1 MTFMSE
7 ATVKSSPQTLSG
19 KQTNLAFIAILLAM
33 LMAALDQTIVS
44 SALPTIIT
52 ELGGSGHM
60 AWVVTAYM
68 LAEAISTVL
77 AGKLGDLFGRKRVF
91 QISAVVFLAGS
102 IIAGASTN
110 MTMLIVARAIQGVGG
125 GGLMVTAMALI
136 ADVVPLR
143 QRGKYQGALG
153 AVFGVATVLGPT
165 LGGFF
170 TDNGSW
176 RWCFYVNVPLGIVVM
191 IVVARAIPQ
200 VKAGARPVID
210 YAGIACVA
218 LASCALVLALEWG
231 GNEYAWGSA
240 VISGLLVG
248 SVVLYA
254 AFVWVE
260 LRAEEPMLPMALFR
274 QRVFTVCSILSFIVG
289 FAMMGSMSYLP
300 TYLQYVD
307 GASATSSGLRT
318 VPLVLGL
325 LVTSVVSGNVVS
337 STGRYKI
344 FPIVGS
350 ALMGVGLY
358 LMSMMGP
365 GTGVWLESL
374 YMLLLGM
381 GMGSAMQVL
390 TIAVQNTVPYSQMG
404 TATSGVTFFRS
415 IGGSFGTAIF
425 GTLYQNQ
432 LAGELPKAVRESGVS
447 EDVAGSASAL
457 WKLPK
462 AQIAPVLNA
471 YADALTFV
479 FRWVVLV
486 AVAGFVIAWFL
497 KEVPL
502 RDSARAEATDMGD
515 GFAAPDSD
523 HSVARLEREL
533 AAVMSRLKDD
543 PAARSDFHAAAGN
556 DLAQGQVWALGQIHW
571 YSKLKGE
578 ASLEDIA
585 EAHRLPADALA
596 PVFDEVVRAGYG
608 EREGDALRL
617 TPAGSAEF
625 DRMSAS
631 WRRWLDTRLQDW
643 DLTDPAD
650 RALFEQAVNNIATR
664 LILENEAPS
673 ALVSQATEAGR

>member
-1 MTFMSE
+1 MTSMSE
-7 ATVKSSPQTLSG
+7 ATVTSTPQTLSG
-19 KQTNLAFIAILLAM
+19 KQTNLAFVAILLAM

-44 SALPTIIT
+44 TALPTIIT
-52 ELGGSGHM
+52 ELGGAGHM

-91 QISAVVFLAGS
+91 QVSAVVFLAGS
-102 IIAGASTN
+102 ILAGASTN
-110 MTMLIVARAIQGVGG
+110 MTMLIAARAIQGIGA

-136 ADVVPLR
+136 ADVIPLR

-176 RWCFYVNVPLGIVVM
+176 RWCFYVNVPIGIVVM

-200 VKAGARPVID
+200 VKAMSRPVID
-210 YAGIACVA
+210 YAGIAFVA
-218 LASCALVLALEWG
+218 MASCALVLALEWG
-231 GNEYAWGSA
+231 GSEYSWGSA
-240 VISGLLVG
+240 MIIGLLVG
-248 SVVLYA
+248 SVALYA

-318 VPLVLGL
+318 APLVLGL
-325 LVTSVVSGNVVS
+325 LITSVISGNVVS
-337 STGRYKI
+337 ATGRYKI

-358 LMSMMGP
+358 LMSTMGP
-365 GTGVWLESL
+365 DTGAWLESL

-390 TIAVQNTVPYSQMG
+390 TIAVQNTVAYSQMG

-415 IGGSFGTAIF
+415 IGGAFGTAIF

-432 LAGELPKAVRESGVS
+432 LADELPKAARESGVTQA
-447 EDVAGSASAL
+447 VAGDASAL
-457 WKLPK
+457 WKLPE
-462 AQIAPVLNA
+462 AQITPVLNA

-479 FRWVVLV
+479 FRWVVLA
-486 AVAGFVIAWFL
+486 AVVGFVIAWFL

-502 RDSARAEATDMGD
+502 RDSARAEASDLGD
-515 GFAAPDSD
+515 GFAAPDSPD
-523 HSVARLEREL
+523 SVARLEREL
-533 AAVMSRLKDD
+533 AAVMNKVKDD
-543 PAARSDFHAAAGN
+543 PAARSDFHAASGSA
-556 DLAQGQVWALGQIHW
+556 LAEGQAWALGQIHW
-571 YSKLKGE
+571 YGKLKGE

-585 EAHRLPADALA
+585 EAHRLPSEALV
-596 PVFDEVVRAGYG
+596 PLFDEVVQAGYG
-608 EREGDALRL
+608 RREGDALRL
-617 TPAGSAEF
+617 TPAGNTEF
-625 DRMSAS
+625 DRLTES
-631 WRRWLDTRLQDW
+631 WRRWLDTRLQGW

-650 RALFEQAVNNIATR
+650 RALFDQAVNNIVTR
-664 LILENEAPS
+664 LILENEAPNGPTP
-673 ALVSQATEAGR
+673 QASEAGR

>member
-1 MTFMSE
+1 MSE
-7 ATVKSSPQTLSG
+7 ATVQRSPQVLSG
-19 KQTNLAFIAILLAM
+19 RQTNLAFVAILLAM

-44 SALPTIIT
+44 TALPTIIT

-77 AGKLGDLFGRKRVF
+77 AGKLGDLFGRKWVF
-91 QISAVVFLAGS
+91 QISAIVFLAGS
-102 IIAGASTN
+102 ILAGASTS
-110 MTMLIVARAIQGVGG
+110 MTMLIVARAIQGIGG
-125 GGLMVTAMALI
+125 GGLMVTATALI
-136 ADVVPLR
+136 ADVIPLR

-153 AVFGVATVLGPT
+153 AVFGVSTVLGPT

-176 RWCFYVNVPLGIVVM
+176 RWCFYVNVPIGIVVL

-200 VKAGARPVID
+200 VKAAIRPVID
-210 YAGIACVA
+210 YAGIAFVA

-240 VISGLLVG
+240 MIIGLLVG

-260 LRAEEPMLPMALFR
+260 LRAEEPMLPMTLFR
-274 QRVFTVCSILSFIVG
+274 QRVFTVCAILSFIVG

-325 LVTSVVSGNVVS
+325 LVTSVISGSVIS
-337 STGRYKI
+337 STGRYKV

-350 ALMGVGLY
+350 ALMGTGLY
-358 LMSMMGP
+358 LMSTMGP

-404 TATSGVTFFRS
+404 TATSGITFFRS

-432 LAGELPKAVRESGVS
+432 LAGELPTALRQSGVS
-447 EDVAGSASAL
+447 QEVAGSASVL

-462 AQIAPVLNA
+462 AQITPVLNA

-479 FRWVVLV
+479 FRWVVLA
-486 AVAGFVIAWFL
+486 AVVGFVVAWFL

-502 RDSARAEATDMGD
+502 RDSARAEAADMGD
-515 GFAAPDSD
+515 GFAAPDSQD
-523 HSVARLEREL
+523 SVARLEREL
-533 AAVMSRLKDD
+533 AAVMGKLKDD
-543 PAARSDFHAAAGN
+543 PATREDFLTASGSGLDRSQA
-556 DLAQGQVWALGQIHW
+556 WALGEIYW
-571 YSKLKGE
+571 YDKLKGE
-578 ASLEDIA
+578 ASQDAIA
-585 EAHRLPADALA
+585 EAHRVPPAALT
-596 PVFDEVVRAGYG
+596 PLFDKAVRAGQA
-608 EREGDALRL
+608 ERDGDALRL
-617 TPAGSAEF
+617 TSAGEAEF
-625 DRMSAS
+625 DRLRAS
-631 WRRWLDTRLQDW
+631 WQRWLDTRLQDW

-650 RALFEQAVNNIATR
+650 RALFDQAVTNIVTR
-664 LILENEAPS
+664 LILENEPPGT
-673 ALVSQATEAGR
+673 LISQAAETGS